1 MSWRYSELCVKTTHK
16 LETDGKASGC
26 RAWWHSEVL
35 WAGDTLQ
42 SRGGGRGNVLPD
54 KERQANPQR

>member
-16 LETDGKASGC
+16 QETDGKASGC

-42 SRGGGRGNVLPD
+42 SRGG
-54 KERQANPQR
+54 QR